1 MLTIISLVRGDVMSR
16 YFITFFIV
24 LGLVG
29 LVFTTPALS
38 DQKKLSGTECLAP
51 AGAGGGWDFTCRVP
65 AAQLMQKLD
74 LIEGAMKVVNM
85 SGSGGGKA
93 FSHVVTTR
101 NTDEKLIVAASAAT
115 ATRLAQKVYGDY
127 KADDVRWIGAL
138 GMDYGV
144 IVVGKNSPYKT
155 LDDLV
160 EQLKTNPRKAPI
172 VGASSVGGWDHIKAL
187 LVAKEAGIENL
198 RTINYIPFDNGGKAM
213 LEVVAGRAAA
223 FTGDSSE
230 IIGQLKAG
238 EVRILAVLSDERIP
252 ALGDAKT
259 AKEQGYNVVGGNWRA
274 FYAPAG
280 IPDEAY
286 DYWVS
291 TVKAVA
297 SSPEW
302 SELREKNGLAEFT
315 SFGKDFDGFVGKQIE
330 NVAEISRELGII
342 K

>member
-1 MLTIISLVRGDVMSR
+1 MPKNILSIS
-16 YFITFFIV
+16 IV
-24 LGLVG
+24 LFG
-29 LVFTTPALS
+29 LVFANSALS
-38 DQKKLSGTECLAP
+38 MSHQNKLSGTECLAP

-74 LIEGAMKVVNM
+74 LIDGSMKVVNM

-93 FSHVVTTR
+93 FAHVVTKR

-115 ATRLAQKVYGDY
+115 ATRLAQKVYGNY
-127 KADDVRWIGAL
+127 SADNVRWVGAL

-144 IVVGKNSPYKT
+144 IVVGKDSPYNT

-160 EQLKTNPRKAPI
+160 AKLKSDPRKAPI

-187 LVAKEAGIENL
+187 LVAKEAGIKNL
-198 RTINYIPFDNGGKAM
+198 RSINYIPFDNGGKAL

-230 IIGQLKAG
+230 IIGQLQAG
-238 EVRILAVLSDERIP
+238 KVRVIAVLSNNRVP

-259 AKEQGYNVVGGNWRA
+259 AKEQGYDVVGGNWRA

-280 IPDEAY
+280 ISDKAY
-286 DYWVS
+286 DYWVNAVKTVAGS
-291 TVKAVA
+291 T
-297 SSPEW
+297 EW
-302 SELREKNGLAEFT
+302 SDLREKNGLAEFT
-315 SFGKDFDGFVGKQIE
+315 SFGKDFDNFVRKQIE
-330 NVAEISRELGII
+330 NVADISKELGVI

>member
-1 MLTIISLVRGDVMSR
+1 MKKVIITLLLAISCMILIG
-16 YFITFFIV
+16 
-24 LGLVG
+24 
-29 LVFTTPALS
+29 VFPAVAGS
-38 DQKKLSGTECLAP
+38 KKPSGCECLAP

-74 LIEGAMKVVNM
+74 LIDGSMKVVNM

-101 NTDEKLIVAASAAT
+101 KNDENLIVAASAAT

-127 KADDVRWIGAL
+127 KADDVKWVGAL

-160 EQLKTNPRKAPI
+160 AKLKTDPRKAPI
-172 VGASSVGGWDHIKAL
+172 VGASSVGGWDHIKML
-187 LVAKEAGIENL
+187 LVAKEAGIKNL
-198 RTINYIPFDNGGKAM
+198 RSINYIPFDNGGKAM
-213 LEVVAGRAAA
+213 LEVIGGRAAA
-223 FTGDSSE
+223 FTGDASE
-230 IIGQLKAG
+230 IIGQLQAG
-238 EVRILAVLSDERIP
+238 KVRILAVLSDNKIP
-252 ALGDAKT
+252 ALGDTKT
-259 AKEQGYNVVGGNWRA
+259 AKEQGYDVIGGNWRA

-280 IPDEAY
+280 ISQDAY

-291 TVKAVA
+291 AVKAVA
-297 SSPEW
+297 MSPEW
-302 SELREKNGLAEFT
+302 TELREKNGLAEFT
-315 SFGKDFDGFVGKQIE
+315 SFGNDFDTFVRKQIE
-330 NVAEISRELGII
+330 NVASVSRELKII